1 MKKAKKLLALG
12 LAAAMM
18 LSTAACKGGTND
30 DDAEKTAAPSSSG
43 SVTEGVGRYTY
54 TAVSSDPSTWSP
66 TDWMDTDEGD
76 YWSYCV
82 TWLWDY
88 MINDTKDGYKIVCAG
103 ATELPIDVTASLTA
117 EQRELYGVP
126 GDAAEGYA
134 WQIELNDQVCWQ
146 DGQKITADDYIYT
159 LQQFLNPQMSNYRA
173 SQFYSGTTAI
183 ANARAYYNSGHAGEI
198 GFLSSLGDL
207 GYASVEEAQADGYT
221 EFGVDLDDFW
231 GLPEAGIVPI
241 TDETMYGE
249 GDDAISGK
257 ECYEYYLAP
266 GMDYEDYAADE
277 VYVGEVLEAAD
288 WDQVGVIKNGDYSF
302 TVVLTTPQSP
312 FYAVY
317 GLQGL
322 VCVRE
327 DLYEANKQQTGDI
340 IKSSYGTS
348 PEKFM
353 SYGPYILDSY
363 QPDKELHYTKNENWW
378 GYRSDV
384 YEGMYQTTDLDFLI
398 MDDHATQMNLFL
410 QGKLSLQSLSSD
422 DMATYGSSDYIYF
435 TPETYTWK
443 WSFTTDLDKLKSEE
457 TPGENH
463 SILHYQDF
471 REAISW
477 ATDRQDYT
485 ASCTAAG
492 LPAFGLL
499 SDVYVCDPDSGET
512 YRSNKWAEQALCNVY
527 GASSVDQIT
536 GYDPERASALLQS
549 AYDQCLADG
558 NISETDKVVLDFHQY
573 GSDDFYIKIVNFVQ
587 ASLDKAAQGTSLEG
601 RITINLVE
609 DPDYYDNMQNG
620 LCDIA
625 MPGWGGSDMDP
636 YAMMECWCVSGV
648 LLEPYGFDPYTETA
662 TITVDGVEMTKTLNA
677 WYEALCMGEYT
688 SAGTDTRNQILAGME
703 EAMLKLYFTI
713 PIYDTNYATLYS
725 QRTVLGSE
733 EYINSLVGR
742 GGLMAMTYT
751 MDDAQW
757 AEYCASQNNQ
767 LTY

>member
-18 LSTAACKGGTND
+18 LSTAACKGSTND

-66 TDWMDTDEGD
+66 TDWLDTDEGD

-277 VYVGEVLEAAD
+277 VYVGEVLEAAG

-378 GYRSDV
+378 GYQSDV
-384 YEGMYQTTDLDFLI
+384 YEGMYQTTDLDFL
-398 MDDHATQMNLFL
+398 
-410 QGKLSLQSLSSD
+410 
-422 DMATYGSSDYIYF
+422 
-435 TPETYTWK
+435 
-443 WSFTTDLDKLKSEE
+443 
-457 TPGENH
+457 
-463 SILHYQDF
+463 
-471 REAISW
+471 
-477 ATDRQDYT
+477 
-485 ASCTAAG
+485 
-492 LPAFGLL
+492 
-499 SDVYVCDPDSGET
+499 
-512 YRSNKWAEQALCNVY
+512 
-527 GASSVDQIT
+527 
-536 GYDPERASALLQS
+536 
-549 AYDQCLADG
+549 
-558 NISETDKVVLDFHQY
+558 
-573 GSDDFYIKIVNFVQ
+573 
-587 ASLDKAAQGTSLEG
+587 
-601 RITINLVE
+601 
-609 DPDYYDNMQNG
+609 
-620 LCDIA
+620 
-625 MPGWGGSDMDP
+625 
-636 YAMMECWCVSGV
+636 
-648 LLEPYGFDPYTETA
+648 
-662 TITVDGVEMTKTLNA
+662 
-677 WYEALCMGEYT
+677 
-688 SAGTDTRNQILAGME
+688 
-703 EAMLKLYFTI
+703 
-713 PIYDTNYATLYS
+713 
-725 QRTVLGSE
+725 
-733 EYINSLVGR
+733 
-742 GGLMAMTYT
+742 
-751 MDDAQW
+751 
-757 AEYCASQNNQ
+757 
-767 LTY
+767 